1 MIRIQVKVYD
11 ETGRRQYANDIKIP
25 INLEEALEYVKE
37 ESKQRFTAL
46 CIPRTESEAKLN
58 TLNERF
64 LE

>member
-37 ESKQRFTAL
+37 EGKR
-46 CIPRTESEAKLN
+46 LN
-58 TLNERF
+58 KIVEVFETRGN
-64 LE
+64 